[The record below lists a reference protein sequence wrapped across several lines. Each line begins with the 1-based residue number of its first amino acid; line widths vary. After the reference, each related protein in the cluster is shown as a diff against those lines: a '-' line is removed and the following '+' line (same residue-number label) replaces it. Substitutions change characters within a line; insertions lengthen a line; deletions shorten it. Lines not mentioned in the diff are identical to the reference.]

1 MNGYTFYAP
10 TRVLFGAGK
19 LGELHAALGAEGLAG
34 KKAMLVISD
43 GRSVRENGTL
53 TRVQE
58 QLAQANVAFVL
69 FDKVGANPLKAIVE
83 EGAALARTENCDFVV
98 AVGGGSVMDAAK
110 VMAMYAP
117 QPGTLWDYVP
127 GATGKMLPLV
137 NSPLPWVAVTTT
149 AGTGSEV
156 DQWGVVTNPDTN
168 EKIGCGGQDS
178 LFAKIAVV
186 DPELMRTVPPKYT
199 AYQGFDALFHSVE
212 GYIANARSPMAD
224 MVQRAAIEH
233 VGKYL
238 ARAVA
243 NGTDMEAREG
253 MAFANT
259 MSGYSM
265 VVGALHERTRH
276 GTRDERLPSQ
286 PSARSGAHHDFPR
299 LFRALDRQAC
309 LRRTVCGN
317 GQNAGH
323 EGRRGTRGFPCGPAK
338 TAKGLRRGRPENVR
352 LRHFRRGVRRACRQ
366 RAGHDGRPVSERPR
380 PSFQGGVRGN
390 LPQILPLS
398 GNLSKPCDCR
408 TAFFA
413 QKTAPPLLYRP
424 QDERPGG
431 RGRVRISDG
440 GEKQL
445 LRLREK
451 LLV

>member
-117 QPGTLWDYVP
+117 QPGALWDYVP

-243 NGTDMEAREG
+243 DGTDMEAREG

-265 VVGALHERTRH
+265 VVGACTSEHAMEHAMSAFHHNLPHGAGLIMISLAYFGHWIDRH
-276 GTRDERLPSQ
+276 VCDERFVEMAKMLGMKDAAAPEDFLAALQKLQKDCGVDGLKMSDYGI
-286 PSARSGAHHDFPR
+286 SAEECDALADNARATMGG
-299 LFRALDRQAC
+299 LFLSD
-309 LRRTVCGN
+309 
-317 GQNAGH
+317 
-323 EGRRGTRGFPCGPAK
+323 PA
-338 TAKGLRRGRPENVR
+338 
-352 LRHFRRGVRRACRQ
+352 
-366 RAGHDGRPVSERPR
+366 
-380 PSFQGGVRGN
+380 
-390 LPQILPLS
+390 PLS
-398 GNLSKPCDCR
+398 KEEC
-408 TAFFA
+408 AEI
-413 QKTAPPLLYRP
+413 YR
-424 QDERPGG
+424 RSF
-431 RGRVRISDG
+431 R
-440 GEKQL
+440 
-445 LRLREK
+445 
-451 LLV
+451 